1 MIEDFL
7 CDYEARNNI
16 VRDNRPF
23 LVSVEATTVIEGR
36 RLSFMKQKEVVFKE
50 IARFNVQAYFDLDL
64 KFKSGHIGGCFF
76 VDELYPQQD
85 ERTDFRINEE
95 VETAV
100 KAYNEENAPFL
111 RLPSSGDLQPLI
123 LEDVLRED
131 NPLWEINWSKD
142 VSMWLR
148 ENSKSCFSLWM
159 NSENDVRS
167 KGLRRIVDKKLKANA
182 RWRQVSDH
190 YLSQIR
196 FYEAGFSA
204 VMHAPTTEMNDE
216 DEIDLADEGDEE
228 VEEEEEGE
236 N

>member
-1 MIEDFL
+1 
-7 CDYEARNNI
+7 
-16 VRDNRPF
+16 
-23 LVSVEATTVIEGR
+23 
-36 RLSFMKQKEVVFKE
+36 MKQKEVVFKE
-50 IARFNVQAYFDLDL
+50 IVRFNVQAYFDLDL
-64 KFKSGHIGGCFF
+64 KLKSGHIGGCFF

-95 VETAV
+95 VETAF
-100 KAYNEENAPFL
+100 KAYNEENAQFL

-148 ENSKSCFSLWM
+148 WRSLKEEQSLLKRDIFWLKENIQREKQDLEFSLWM

-196 FYEAGFSA
+196 FYKAGFSA

-216 DEIDLADEGDEE
+216 DEIDLANEGDEE
-228 VEEEEEGE
+228 VEDEGEEEEEGE